1 MKNTLYF
8 KTEEEKNQ
16 YYPDGVPSNILAI
29 VGEKGVLYTS
39 SNNRE
44 MSGTME
50 SQGGYNTD
58 PVDSARIDALEGDVA
73 KLTTEKAD
81 ANDVYTKT
89 EVNSLLAG
97 VDVDLTGYASES
109 YVANYVATYAPTPDL
124 SAYVSKSELNECGY
138 TTGWQYVGAAN
149 DNMFESGNTY
159 ITSNSS
165 YVLFNR
171 TKNHTYHPN
180 SKVNINSEKLL
191 EYYVPNYSHQSH
203 GLLSLNENFILSA
216 DTGSNLGGYPH
227 KQLMLSTNG
236 YVFVSGIGGATDSN
250 IKSNTVTYDMSLQT
264 VISNLETAVANA
276 GTPDMSDY
284 VSKTELSAASYIT
297 NSVLNNRNYLT
308 KTGDMFLG
316 DFYPS
321 KNNTY
326 SLGNSNYLFRGTYS
340 NNYYMSSGKRIG
352 GSVNSGITSLGF
364 YINSDELYTMTNIAL
379 FPQVKGKSLGLTRYP
394 WSVGYI
400 TNAYTSNVFIN
411 DENIKDM
418 FPSYAYVVDYV
429 ANNAGGGSSSTPTVA
444 QQNAAWQ
451 AKWYQALNTVAAQIS
466 STLDSG
472 NWSNSTVKLS
482 SASDW
487 NMVNCIGT
495 TVEAIAMF
503 LLINYIYGGR
513 DVISGVNTIFEAVG
527 DINLEL
533 DYKIP
538 HDEHSYVVIDKFLGL
553 GFFEGEVFGGPYSNK
568 YFFYPAYNQS
578 TDVEEGKNTSA
589 SLHIKSLNRELDVKG
604 IYDDIYSLLTGGG
617 WQIMLNVLPVIELND
632 WNQFFDKYTIKAINT
647 VPYSIRFVNYGS
659 SPYDME
665 YNQETG
671 LWECGIDN
679 YDSQYQYFIL
689 EYRESGITMWSM
701 DDYLSQEGAQTLG
714 FGANN
719 GADLQQVP
727 VCDLSS
733 QGFMLG
739 EGEGQGKEPNKIHY
753 NPNTHHIYTTQEA

>member
-29 VGEKGVLYTS
+29 VGKEGVLYTS

-58 PVDSARIDALEGDVA
+58 PVDSARIDALEGDIA

-109 YVANYVATYAPTPDL
+109 YVANYVAAYAPTPDL
-124 SAYVSKSELNECGY
+124 SGYVSKSELTQQSYLSNKGDIYLDRNFNNNKLYFGNNELSTYLTRSG
-138 TTGWQYVGAAN
+138 VGINTFLPSNGALYISDSRGSQVSVWHN
-149 DNMFESGNTY
+149 TNSGDAILQIMT
-159 ITSNSS
+159 S
-165 YVLFNR
+165 YVYNKSSNVYLNG
-171 TKNHTYHPN
+171 
-180 SKVNINSEKLL
+180 VG
-191 EYYVPNYSHQSH
+191 NYD
-203 GLLSLNENFILSA
+203 G
-216 DTGSNLGGYPH
+216 
-227 KQLMLSTNG
+227 TNPDQAQP
-236 YVFVSGIGGATDSN
+236 IA
-250 IKSNTVTYDMSLQT
+250 T

-308 KTGDMFLG
+308 KTGGMFLG

-321 KNNTY
+321 KKNTY
-326 SLGNSNYLFRGTYS
+326 SLGNSDYLFKGTYS
-340 NNYYMSSGKRIG
+340 NDYYMSNGKRIG
-352 GSVNSGITSLGF
+352 NSANAGQYGLGF
-364 YINSDELYTMTNIAL
+364 YIDSELFTMTSLGL
-379 FPQVKGKSLGLTRYP
+379 FPQVTGKSLGLTRYP

-400 TNAYTSNVFIN
+400 TNTYSSNVFIN

-451 AKWYQALNTVAAQIS
+451 AKWYQALNTVSTQIS
-466 STLDSG
+466 SALDSG
-472 NWSNSTVKLS
+472 NWSNSTVTLS

-487 NMVNCIGT
+487 NMVNCMGK
-495 TVEAIAMF
+495 TVEPIAMF
-503 LLINYIYGGR
+503 LLINYIYGG
-513 DVISGVNTIFEAVG
+513 DDIISGVNTIFEAVG
-527 DINLEL
+527 DINPEL
-533 DYKIP
+533 DFKIP
-538 HDEHSYVVIDKFLGL
+538 EGEYSYLVVDKFLGL
-553 GFFEGEVFGGPYSNK
+553 GFFEGEIFGGTSHNK
-568 YFFYPAYNQS
+568 YFFYPAYNQN
-578 TDVEEGKNTSA
+578 TDVVEGKNIS
-589 SLHIKSLNRELDVKG
+589 SKLYRKILNRELDVVG
-604 IYDDIYSLLTGGG
+604 IYNDIYSLLPGGG
-617 WQIMLNVLPVIELND
+617 WQIMLNVLPVIELNE

-679 YDSQYQYFIL
+679 YDSQYMYFIL

-727 VCDLSS
+727 VFDLSS

-739 EGEGQGKEPNKIHY
+739 KGEGQGEEPNKIHY

>member
-29 VGEKGVLYTS
+29 VGEEGVLYTS

-58 PVDSARIDALEGDVA
+58 PVDSARIDALEGDIA

-124 SAYVSKSELNECGY
+124 SGYVSKSELTQQSYLSNIGDIYLNRNFTNNKLYFGNNELSTYLSKSG
-138 TTGWQYVGAAN
+138 TGMNAFLPSAGALYISDSRGSQVSVWHN
-149 DNMFESGNTY
+149 TNSGDAILQIMT
-159 ITSNSS
+159 S
-165 YVLFNR
+165 YVYNKSSNVYLNG
-171 TKNHTYHPN
+171 
-180 SKVNINSEKLL
+180 VG
-191 EYYVPNYSHQSH
+191 NYD
-203 GLLSLNENFILSA
+203 G
-216 DTGSNLGGYPH
+216 
-227 KQLMLSTNG
+227 TNPDQ
-236 YVFVSGIGGATDSN
+236 AQP
-250 IKSNTVTYDMSLQT
+250 LAT

-340 NNYYMSSGKRIG
+340 NDYYMSNGKRIG
-352 GSVNSGITSLGF
+352 GSDNAGSTALGF
-364 YINSDELYTMTNIAL
+364 YINSELYTMTNLGL
-379 FPQVKGKSLGLTRYP
+379 FPQVTGKNLGLTRYP

-429 ANNAGGGSSSTPTVA
+429 ANNAGGGSSSAPTVA

-451 AKWYQALNTVAAQIS
+451 AKWYQALNTVSTQIS

-472 NWSNSTVKLS
+472 NWSNSTVTLS

-487 NMVNCIGT
+487 NIVNCIGK
-495 TVEAIAMF
+495 TVESSAMF
-503 LLINYIYGGR
+503 LLINFIYGGD

-527 DINLEL
+527 SIDNEL

-538 HDEHSYVVIDKFLGL
+538 YDEHRYLVVDKFLGL
-553 GFFEGEVFGGPYSNK
+553 GFFEGEIFGGTSSNK
-568 YFFYPAYNQS
+568 EFFYPAYNQN
-578 TDVEEGKNTSA
+578 TDVVEGKNTSGK
-589 SLHIKSLNRELDVKG
+589 LYRKILNRELDVVG
-604 IYDDIYSLLTGGG
+604 IYNDIYSLLPGGG

-727 VCDLSS
+727 VFDLSS

-739 EGEGQGKEPNKIHY
+739 EGEGQGQEPNKIHY